1 MDKSRIRTT
10 ITSGKYNSV
19 FSTINDIIFEDD
31 VYHPDRDMPNR
42 RAILLLTF
50 VTDFKIDEENG
61 FDELY
66 SDEAEEIFAYLAEN
80 SKQYAEVKLSMDRWI
95 EHRIRMIEGESMSL
109 TDYALAKFVETL
121 NNKVKG
127 LDITDEGVKA
137 VTDAVN
143 NVNSDNFAG
152 NVVDAMLERGML
164 SKPNRQAR
172 RANGQKSS
180 TKKKKDPIKLDTEQK
195 D

>member
-1 MDKSRIRTT
+1 MNKSIIKTT
-10 ITSGKYNSV
+10 IASGKYNSI
-19 FSTINDIIFEDD
+19 FSAINDIIFEDD

-42 RAILLLTF
+42 RAILLLAF
-50 VTDFKIDEENG
+50 VPDFEIDEENG
-61 FDELY
+61 FDDLY
-66 SDEAEEIFAYLAEN
+66 SDEVEEIFAYLEEN
-80 SKQYAEVKLSMDRWI
+80 SKQYVEIKASMDRWI
-95 EHRIRMIEGESMSL
+95 EHRLRMIEGEAMSL

-137 VTDAVN
+137 VTEAVN

-152 NVVDAMLERGML
+152 DVVDAMLERGML
-164 SKPNRQAR
+164 AKPNRKTR

-180 TKKKKDPIKLDTEQK
+180 AKKKDPIKLDTETK
-195 D
+195 E